1 MAGSHAAKT
10 FSPIPWLLGVGLAIV
25 VIAGLVVGGFVL
37 SNRSASSVPATPS
50 TIPARTMAVLAATP
64 SDATTV
70 DSSAAIRVSLNQ
82 ALAVSSPLPTITP
95 AIDGTWEHLSSSTLQ
110 FVQRAPLAPGQTVTV
125 TVPGGPDGIVGTKG
139 AHLASSV
146 SSTFHVAPLSTLRVQ
161 QLLADLGYL
170 PLSFASSTVSS
181 TPGVSTADLAGTFS
195 WRWDGLPTSL
205 TSLWS
210 QGQPNVITQG
220 AIMRFQDAHGLA
232 TDGQAGPQLWSA
244 LLADAAAS
252 KATTDPYNFAVVSM
266 SVPQHLA
273 VWSNG
278 AVAKTAA
285 VNTGISASPTDV
297 GTWPVY
303 LRYRTQTMRGTNPDG
318 TKYEDPGV
326 PFVTYFYKGEAL
338 HGFIRP
344 SYGTPQS
351 LGCVEMTFADAEA
364 VWPLTPI
371 GTLVTVLP

>member
-1 MAGSHAAKT
+1 MAGTHAAKT
-10 FSPIPWLLGVGLAIV
+10 PSRAPWVVGVSLGALILV
-25 VIAGLVVGGFVL
+25 GLVVGGIAL
-37 SNRSASSVPATPS
+37 RSGSSSSSPAVPS
-50 TIPARTMAVLAATP
+50 TVPPKTLAVLAATP
-64 SDATTV
+64 ADASTV

-82 ALAVSSPLPTITP
+82 PLAETSPMPTISP
-95 AIDGTWEHLSSSTLQ
+95 SIEGSWHHLSPSTLQ
-110 FVQRAPLAPGQTVTV
+110 FVQAAPLSPGQAVTV
-125 TVPGGPDGIVGTKG
+125 TVPGGSSGVVGATG
-139 AHLASSV
+139 AHLTSSV
-146 SSTFHVAPLSTLRVQ
+146 TSTFHVAPLSTLRVQ
-161 QLLADLGYL
+161 QLLSQLGYL
-170 PLSFASSTVSS
+170 PLSFVPTTASSS
-181 TPGVSTADLAGTFS
+181 PGISTADVTGTFS
-195 WRWDGLPTSL
+195 WRWSNLPSSL

-210 QGQPNVITQG
+210 QGQPNVILQG
-220 AIMRFQDAHGLA
+220 AIMRFQDTHGLS

-244 LLADAAAS
+244 LLADASAGKS
-252 KATTDPYNFAVVSM
+252 TGEPYDFAVVSM
-266 SVPQHLA
+266 SVPQNVV

-285 VNTGISASPTDV
+285 VNTGIAESPTDV

-318 TKYEDPGV
+318 TKYEDPGI
-326 PFVTYFYKGEAL
+326 PFVSYFYKGEAL

-351 LGCVEMTFADAEA
+351 LGCVEMTYADAEA

>member
-1 MAGSHAAKT
+1 M
-10 FSPIPWLLGVGLAIV
+10 
-25 VIAGLVVGGFVL
+25 
-37 SNRSASSVPATPS
+37 
-50 TIPARTMAVLAATP
+50 LAATP

>member
-10 FSPIPWLLGVGLAIV
+10 FSPIPWLLGGGVAIV
-25 VIAGLVVGGFVL
+25 LVAGLVIGGLVL
-37 SNRSASSVPATPS
+37 RGGSASSTPPTPS
-50 TIPARTMAVLAATP
+50 TIPSKTMAVLAATP
-64 SDATTV
+64 ADSATV

-95 AIDGTWEHLSSSTLQ
+95 ALDGTWEHLSPSTLQ

-125 TVPGGPDGIVGTKG
+125 TVPGGPDGVVGTKG
-139 AHLASSV
+139 AHLATSV

-170 PLSFASSTVSS
+170 PLSFAPTTVSS

-195 WRWDGLPTSL
+195 WRWSSLPTSL
-205 TSLWS
+205 TSLWT

-220 AIMRFQDAHGLA
+220 AIMRFQDVHGLT

-244 LLADAAAS
+244 LLADASAG
-252 KATTDPYNFAVVSM
+252 KATTEAYNFAVVSM
-266 SVPQHLA
+266 AVPQHLA

-278 AVAKTAA
+278 AVTQTAA
-285 VNTGISASPTDV
+285 VNTGIAASPTDV

-326 PFVTYFYKGEAL
+326 PFVSYFYKGEAL